1 MTSFAIIWWVVF
13 FGFLAVVLPGNATA
27 EVKFIHGLLRWSTF
41 PRGCFQGRFDLF
53 PSVSHFTV
61 LSRGKLQQGRLFT
74 LKSGENLK
82 TGLEVGPSP
91 GVRIS
96 REDSSSNWSQESLK
110 TGSRQSDRWPFLLK
124 QTNVFSLIYLG
135 YTITKFSRTTLLVL
149 NCVKDVI
156 TREPPV
162 LKYLQYFPLNR
173 IPPGKSIRW

>member
-1 MTSFAIIWWVVF
+1 M
-13 FGFLAVVLPGNATA
+13 
-27 EVKFIHGLLRWSTF
+27 
-41 PRGCFQGRFDLF
+41 
-53 PSVSHFTV
+53 SHFTV

-124 QTNVFSLIYLG
+124 QTNVFSLVCLSSVINQWHHTCFLALIYLG

-173 IPPGKSIRW
+173 IPPGKSIR